1 MQMQIRV
8 KNVIVL
14 QKGHDQRSAR
24 GDDVELR
31 MLEMGMQIV
40 SVHLSMFQME
50 LKIKGT
56 AIDILETIPFK
67 NDSRS
72 KVDFESRIVARPAW
86 RWRNIS

>member
-14 QKGHDQRSAR
+14 QKGHDQRSAG
-24 GDDVELR
+24 GDDVELQ

-50 LKIKGT
+50 LKIKGP
-56 AIDILETIPFK
+56 AIDILGTIPFK